1 MHIYFLVGPNSS
13 LNIFSNLDK
22 NITYEVIGDGK
33 NYIDCSNIQLSN
45 YSNVVIYAH
54 GNRYEGYGT
63 LSLCKEAILTRYQLE
78 SISRSNPMDFE
89 IFACHSQATGENSVS
104 LSFAPWSTLIT
115 STAEEE
121 ITQN

>member
-1 MHIYFLVGPNSS
+1 MHTYFLVGPNSS
-13 LNIFSNLDK
+13 LNIFSTLDK

-54 GNRYEGYGT
+54 GNRYDLY
-63 LSLCKEAILTRYQLE
+63 LCKEAILTRYQLE

-89 IFACHSQATGENSVS
+89 IFAFHSQATGENSVS